1 MGTPY
6 YIAPEVLNKKYN
18 EKCDIWSCGVILYII
33 LSGQP
38 PFNGQSDQE
47 IMKKVRIGKFSY
59 SDPCWSNI
67 SDKAKDMINQLLT
80 YDVEKRPSAS
90 SALQHPWVTE
100 MSHSQV
106 DANLAVGALSNLKT
120 FRADQK
126 LKQATF
132 AFIAS
137 QLLTKA
143 EKENLA
149 KIFKAIDKNGDGKL
163 SKEEILEGYDVF
175 FGKNLDKVDIEK
187 MFDAVDIDRSGYI
200 DYSEFVIATMN
211 EKQLLTNEKLQSAFK
226 MFDKD
231 GSGLISAEEIK
242 EVLGFG
248 KTLSEEAVNEIIKQV
263 DENGDG

>member
-1 MGTPY
+1 
-6 YIAPEVLNKKYN
+6 
-18 EKCDIWSCGVILYII
+18 
-33 LSGQP
+33 
-38 PFNGQSDQE
+38 
-47 IMKKVRIGKFSY
+47 
-59 SDPCWSNI
+59 
-67 SDKAKDMINQLLT
+67 
-80 YDVEKRPSAS
+80 
-90 SALQHPWVTE
+90 

-163 SKEEILEGYDVF
+163 SKEEILEGYDLF